1 MVGQTRRGRKL
12 LPLWLRA
19 GRRLADLLFA
29 SSTRRETQHERT
41 PDVPR
46 NRMCLRCD
54 RAGHPRGVGDAVT
67 PPFLRRSRNE
77 SYRLRGLP
85 LAVTLSGLAL
95 LIVVVLVGL
104 AAIIVHVAPAYLGL
118 MLLALMIVL
127 AALMVY
133 RGMR

>member
-1 MVGQTRRGRKL
+1 M
-12 LPLWLRA
+12 
-19 GRRLADLLFA
+19 
-29 SSTRRETQHERT
+29 
-41 PDVPR
+41 
-46 NRMCLRCD
+46 
-54 RAGHPRGVGDAVT
+54 T

-127 AALMVY
+127 AALMVD